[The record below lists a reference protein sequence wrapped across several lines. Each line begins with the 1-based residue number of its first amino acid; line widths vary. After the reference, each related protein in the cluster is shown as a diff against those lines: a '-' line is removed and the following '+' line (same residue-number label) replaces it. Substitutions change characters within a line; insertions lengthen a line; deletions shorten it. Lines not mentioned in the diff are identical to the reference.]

1 MSESRLIL
9 LFALFLCN
17 LCNGQVGIGTTTPMA
32 RLDIVA
38 SNRIAPLETDGLLIP
53 KIDEFALTNP
63 GVAQDGMLV
72 YLTGSGTIEKGFY
85 YWDNDATAWVPLY
98 ANGNT
103 DFYKQATTVAAGNIT
118 DTIYRMGSVA
128 LGKTAAGAML
138 DIEQTSN
145 SGEGVRIT
153 TSGLGSGIKY
163 NLYNEVPIGSSGSQ
177 YAVYNNFSATSST
190 YKSIYGVH
198 NNFSNISSTTGN
210 IYGNYTRFNN
220 NTGNATKHGSSVSMN
235 SFIGSGYGFNTT
247 ISPASTNTSAIYGVY
262 STVASSG
269 TGVHYGVYASAYGD
283 GNRAVYGN
291 NNHTNGYAGYFSGRG
306 YFSNDLGVGVANP
319 VYRLDVY
326 DIVYDDYV
334 TQIYNRNTSTLAKG
348 VKIKLGNSAP
358 TSTNY
363 YVGFFDGTDGVNGRI
378 QGTGVGVSYQTLSDK
393 RLKTNFQKVNGAL
406 EILSKIEPTL
416 YEFKEL
422 KGKTEMGFLAQDLQ
436 LVFPQAVS
444 GNPTSDVT
452 KDPMMV
458 DYSRLTPLLTA
469 GIKELNEKIEVIS
482 KENKKL
488 KEKLTNYELLEK
500 RIQVL
505 ENSN

>member
-1 MSESRLIL
+1 MKKKITKLVIL
-9 LFALFLCN
+9 VN
-17 LCNGQVGIGTTTPMA
+17 LLSNYSFSQVGIGTTTPNA
-32 RLDIVA
+32 SLDIVA
-38 SNRIAPLETDGLLIP
+38 SNPAAPLNTDGVLIP
-53 KIDEFALTNP
+53 KVDEYPMVNP
-63 GVAQDGMLV
+63 GMAQDGMLV
-72 YLTGSGTIEKGFY
+72 YLTGAGSVEKGFY
-85 YWDNDATAWVPLY
+85 YWDNDVTTWVPLY

-128 LGKTAAGAML
+128 LGKTTAGAML
-138 DIEQTSN
+138 DVEQVNDT
-145 SGEGVRIT
+145 GEGVRIT
-153 TSGLGSGIKY
+153 TSGLGSGTKY
-163 NLYNEVPIGSSGSQ
+163 NLYNEVPISSSGSQ

-190 YKSIYGVH
+190 YKSLYGVH

-220 NTGNATKHGSSVSMN
+220 NTGNATKYGSSVSMN
-235 SFIGSGYGFNTT
+235 SFTGSGYGFNAT

-269 TGVHYGVYASAYGD
+269 TGVHYGVYATAYGD
-283 GNRAVYGN
+283 SNRAVYGN

-326 DIVYDDYV
+326 DVIYDDYV
-334 TQIYNRNTSTLAKG
+334 TQIYNRNTSTVAKG
-348 VKIKLGNSAP
+348 MKIKLGNSAP

-406 EILSKIEPTL
+406 ETLSKIEPTI

-422 KGKTEMGFLAQDLQ
+422 KGKKEMGFLAQDLQ

-444 GNPTSDVT
+444 GNPASDVT

-469 GIKELNEKIEVIS
+469 GIKELNEKVEQLS
-482 KENKKL
+482 DENKLL
-488 KEKLTNYELLEK
+488 KEQLLQYKQLEK
-500 RIQVL
+500 RIQAL
-505 ENSN
+505 EH